1 MTKHES
7 LANVHAV
14 SNLEV
19 TFLKVLYSLNLLYR
33 DYLPVA

>member
-7 LANVHAV
+7 LANVRAV

-33 DYLPVA
+33 DCLPAA